1 MGFRALVGMWTSL
14 MLIFGA
20 IFDACLFVD
29 YITKFTSKQSTFTFV
44 FPKNSSFK
52 QNQTEMSNRKN
63 NFLVECLNLIKIIN
77 YFVLKN

>member
-44 FPKNSSFK
+44 FPKNCSFK
-52 QNQTEMSNRKN
+52 
-63 NFLVECLNLIKIIN
+63 
-77 YFVLKN
+77 